1 MKTYEV
7 KMGRGVQRWQSPY
20 DYIVPQPRGRG
31 LCGASCSVEEA
42 LDRPIASPA
51 LEDLAK
57 DARRIAIVVPD
68 VTRGWCR
75 APEMSAAVRKRLAV
89 NKTAEVTWIVGTGQ
103 HRAVEERDKELVFGG
118 AMMSGDRWHSHS
130 CEEVVDTGLVTPLAR
145 RSRSI
150 RPSSPPTW
158 RCWWAASRSTTWPAF
173 RAGAR

>member
-42 LDRPIASPA
+42 LDRPIGSPS
-51 LEDLAK
+51 LEELAK
-57 DARRIAIVVPD
+57 DSRRIAIVVPD

-89 NKTAEVTWIVGTGQ
+89 NKTAEVTIHVTS
-103 HRAVEERDKELVFGG
+103 AVLL
-118 AMMSGDRWHSHS
+118 
-130 CEEVVDTGLVTPLAR
+130 TAR
-145 RSRSI
+145 
-150 RPSSPPTW
+150 
-158 RCWWAASRSTTWPAF
+158 
-173 RAGAR
+173 

>member
-75 APEMSAAVRKRLAV
+75 APEMSAAGRKRQWG
-89 NKTAEVTWIVGTGQ
+89 NRSSRKPRRGRS
-103 HRAVEERDKELVFGG
+103 HRRYYCSSSRG
-118 AMMSGDRWHSHS
+118 AADRY
-130 CEEVVDTGLVTPLAR
+130 R
-145 RSRSI
+145 RQ
-150 RPSSPPTW
+150 
-158 RCWWAASRSTTWPAF
+158 A
-173 RAGAR
+173 